1 MEKRIK
7 VPFVKNSLLWKGKGW
22 CGPIALASLLR
33 YYKNKSSVNEIAK
46 ISKSIKNSGG
56 TIPEGLTYFCL
67 SNGFSVDYY
76 GKYKFFDYNKKEF
89 SERFNTLMKKIKA
102 KELAKKIEKQNKQFP
117 KYKFKLKSPTLKD
130 IEKFIKEEK
139 PVLLYLNIAVVENKK
154 NLWPHYV
161 LVVGFDKENFY
172 VHNIYPKNKSYQK
185 IPKKIFKKAWKSEG
199 MDYFLLI
206 PHK

>member
-102 KELAKKIEKQNKQFP
+102 KELAKEDVAEMETSKYSEEVIQEIIDLKKQKILLEEKVAVINSIIIEIEKKINK
-117 KYKFKLKSPTLKD
+117 
-130 IEKFIKEEK
+130 IIK
-139 PVLLYLNIAVVENKK
+139 
-154 NLWPHYV
+154 
-161 LVVGFDKENFY
+161 
-172 VHNIYPKNKSYQK
+172 
-185 IPKKIFKKAWKSEG
+185 
-199 MDYFLLI
+199 
-206 PHK
+206 